1 MKTNIK
7 YGWLDINNKVHIGHM
22 ENFRKLYRTVS
33 IDEILKYGIDTCI
46 EQVKLMH
53 NLLQKINIPLKMFC
67 TRIYEWENFANLEE
81 DEHMHCFVLYYL
93 NNKVYQIE
101 SPNWEKVGIYKFK
114 NEKEAILK
122 LMIII

>member
-1 MKTNIK
+1 
-7 YGWLDINNKVHIGHM
+7 
-22 ENFRKLYRTVS
+22 
-33 IDEILKYGIDTCI
+33 
-46 EQVKLMH
+46 
-53 NLLQKINIPLKMFC
+53 
-67 TRIYEWENFANLEE
+67 
-81 DEHMHCFVLYYL
+81 MHCFVLYYL